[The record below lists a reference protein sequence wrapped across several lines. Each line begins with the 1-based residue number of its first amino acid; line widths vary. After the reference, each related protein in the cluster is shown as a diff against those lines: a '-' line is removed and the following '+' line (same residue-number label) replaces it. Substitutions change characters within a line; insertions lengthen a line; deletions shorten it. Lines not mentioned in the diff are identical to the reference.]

1 MKNAAELARKV
12 SRLILGHRYG
22 FLFLTFVAA
31 AALTGLACVWFMWGF
46 DGVLEHRFTGPWRW
60 LVTPAAFVLSV
71 ELIRRFAPCAAGPGI
86 PQAIF
91 AARHVSE
98 TNEDRLAPLT
108 SPLTMAVKIVA
119 LYLGLWAGASTGR
132 EGPTVHV
139 ATCVFIGVILLAR
152 RLSGVKFDL
161 RSAVIAGGAAG
172 LAAAFNT
179 PLAGVTFAIEELAGD
194 YFGSI
199 KDLVIIAIIFAA
211 ITAKVL
217 TGEYTY
223 FGRLAEPPSIPLSA
237 VLLIG
242 VLGGLLGAF
251 FSTALIKG
259 QEIFGGLRKVHR
271 YALPAGMALGLL
283 VVARFSSADVLG
295 PGNAAAQTLVRGEFG
310 AWAWTYPLEKIA
322 ATLLTFWSGMAG
334 GIFAP
339 CLAVGAAVGADVA
352 RWMAIPVASC
362 ALIGMAAFLSG
373 TIQAPITAFVII
385 FEMTGHHQMLLPV
398 MLGSLIGFMVAHLT
412 GAAHLYQS
420 LCGNYLPM
428 LGVAGEP
435 KPSPIS

>member
-1 MKNAAELARKV
+1 MRAAADALKRL
-12 SRLILGHRYG
+12 SRLALDHRYG
-22 FLFLTFVAA
+22 FLLFVMIAA
-31 AALTGLACVWFMWGF
+31 AGLTGVACVWFMWGF
-46 DGVLEHRFTGPWRW
+46 DGVLDHRLGGRWRW
-60 LVTPAAFVLSV
+60 AATPALFVLSV

-91 AARHVSE
+91 AARHVAE
-98 TNEDRLAPLT
+98 RTEERLAPLT
-108 SPLTMAVKIVA
+108 SLRTMAVKIVA
-119 LYLGLWAGASTGR
+119 LYIGLWAGASTGR

-139 ATCVFIGVILLAR
+139 ATCVFIGIILLAR
-152 RLSGVKFDL
+152 RFSGLKIDL

-194 YFGSI
+194 YFGNF
-199 KDLVIIAIIFAA
+199 KDYVIMAIIFAA
-211 ITAKVL
+211 ITAKAL

-223 FGRLAEPPSIPLSA
+223 FGRLPEPASIPLTA

-242 VLGGLLGAF
+242 ALGGLLGAL

-259 QEIFGGLRKVHR
+259 QGVFGRLRSVHH
-271 YALPAGMALGLL
+271 YAVPAVMALGLL
-283 VVARFSSADVLG
+283 VVARFSAADVLG

-310 AWAWTYPLEKIA
+310 AWAWSYPAAKIA
-322 ATLLTFWSGMAG
+322 ATLCTFWSGMAG

-339 CLAVGAAVGADVA
+339 CLAIGAALGADVG
-352 RWMAIPVASC
+352 RWMLIPVASC

-385 FEMTGHHQMLLPV
+385 FEMTGHHSMLLPI
-398 MLGSLIGFMVAHLT
+398 MLGSLLGFMVARLS
-412 GAAHLYQS
+412 GAAHLYQA
-420 LCGNYLPM
+420 LCGHYESLLRNPQ
-428 LGVAGEP
+428 E
-435 KPSPIS
+435 SPAIS